1 MIRCRCPSC
10 GNVVEAA
17 DAAGGKKTPCP
28 GCGQRLL
35 IPPPRDKTVLA
46 PRVEGDGGP
55 ATRLGIPE
63 AETQRP
69 DPAPGPL
76 ELPSAPSL
84 EPYRPP
90 QSADSPPPSQR
101 PAPPPEAEDRPE
113 EAGGSEE
120 ERRPRRRRADWPDD
134 EDDDVRPRRR
144 PRWEDEDDDYPR
156 FRRRRPLYRPC
167 PRCGCEDRPRQVKK
181 FGGASIALLVIGIIF
196 WPLILVAFFVQEIW
210 DECPECGERLRQ
222 VGTGF

>member
-17 DAAGGKKTPCP
+17 DAAGGTKTPCP
-28 GCGQRLL
+28 NCGQRLL

-63 AETQRP
+63 TDTRRT
-69 DPAPGPL
+69 DPAPGAL
-76 ELPSAPSL
+76 ELPAAPSL

-90 QSADSPPPSQR
+90 PSADSPPPSR
-101 PAPPPEAEDRPE
+101 RLAPTPEAENRPE
-113 EAGGSEE
+113 EVGESEE
-120 ERRPRRRRADWPDD
+120 ERRPRQRRAARWDD

-144 PRWEDEDDDYPR
+144 PRWEDEDDDYPQ
-156 FRRRRPLYRPC
+156 RRRRPYYRPC
-167 PRCGCEDRPRQVKK
+167 PRCGCDDRPRQVKK
-181 FGGASIALLVIGIIF
+181 FGSMSIIFLVIGIIF

-222 VGTGF
+222 VGSGF